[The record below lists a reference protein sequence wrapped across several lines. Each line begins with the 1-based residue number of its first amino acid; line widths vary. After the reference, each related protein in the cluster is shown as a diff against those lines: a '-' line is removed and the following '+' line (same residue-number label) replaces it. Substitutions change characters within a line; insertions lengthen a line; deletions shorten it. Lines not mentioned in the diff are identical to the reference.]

1 MVIERKRARLLAGAA
16 GLMLLPIAATA
27 QPTPVTPVSAQD
39 TETVTIT
46 GNIFRDRSTAIA
58 PTLEYG
64 LDYFQ
69 PFEPLT
75 VGDILKRTPSTAFVS
90 DILEFDGVRLRG
102 LDPGY
107 TQILINGKRVP
118 GADVDRSFWVDRI
131 PAELVERVEIVR
143 SSSANRSGDAVAG
156 ALNIVLRDAL
166 EFTGAYARAGAL
178 YFDDGEIKPVIG
190 GVVAGAIGAARGIL
204 GLNLQGR
211 HNPKQKQSFRYGPED
226 GVLELDNR
234 EDQSDVR
241 DGTDYSANGDL
252 VIPVGMGNLRLSGY
266 VVHTDRTETEISE
279 EYEDLTSLD
288 LADLVTAAD
297 QFEDIT
303 QDNYT
308 LSAALTQ
315 TILNGETE
323 FSVDFT
329 KFNEDIIAT
338 ENESE
343 FDPFPTLDDFGG
355 TRTFS
360 KTDDRMWMARFDH
373 RRTLGGVVDL
383 EFGVDFSDKEREGHI
398 TEAEIDTPGDPF
410 PEPETI
416 EAGFFKLNETR
427 VDPFIMFSRTNG
439 VLAWEAGLRYETTDT
454 KVIDLDSGD
463 EGSTSYEFLLPSAH
477 AKINL
482 SEDDRISLSAA
493 RTVRRPNFDWL
504 TPATIEESPTEDDD
518 FRGNPNLKP
527 EDAWGFDVGYE
538 RRLGRMGVTGI
549 NFFYRDVSNLIEF
562 ANTGEISDSGDGF
575 VFTPENVGDG
585 QVWGIEFDFSAPLTV
600 LGMPNTGLFVN
611 YSWLDSSVTD
621 PVTGVDRRFNNQAHS
636 VFNIGFI
643 QQFPTW
649 GMAFGASYRKQGE
662 AFASVAGETVKTTY
676 GGDLEAFIEKRFG
689 ERFVVRLTGSNLLN
703 ASKDE
708 TFHKWET
715 VDDQLSGDIDALD
728 EFELESEKAGP
739 VFQLVGRY
747 QF

>member
-1 MVIERKRARLLAGAA
+1 MIIDKMRTRLLAGAA
-16 GLMLLPIAATA
+16 LALLLPISAHA
-27 QPTPVTPVSAQD
+27 QPRPVTPVPPTAA
-39 TETVTIT
+39 ETVIVT
-46 GNIFRDRSTAIA
+46 GNIYRDRSTAIA

-69 PFEPLT
+69 SFEPLT
-75 VGDILKRTPSTAFVS
+75 VGDILKRTPSTVFVS

-156 ALNIVLRDAL
+156 ALNIVMRDAY
-166 EFTGAYARAGAL
+166 EFSGAYARAGAL

-211 HNPKQKQSFRYGPED
+211 YNPKQKQSFRYGPED
-226 GVLELDNR
+226 DVLEFDNR

-252 VIPVGMGNLRLSGY
+252 VVPVGTGNLRVSGF
-266 VVHTDRTETEISE
+266 VVHTDRTETELSR
-279 EYEDLTSLD
+279 EYEDETTIDD
-288 LADLVTAAD
+288 LELVTLAD

-308 LSAALTQ
+308 LSASLTQ

-323 FSVDFT
+323 FVVDYT
-329 KFNEDIIAT
+329 AFNEDITST

-343 FDPFPTLDDFGG
+343 FDPFPDVDEFGS

-360 KTDDRMWMARFDH
+360 TTDDRMWTARLDH
-373 RRTLGGVVDL
+373 KRAIGMVDL
-383 EFGVDFSDKEREGHI
+383 EFGVDFSSKTRDGELS
-398 TEAEIDTPGDPF
+398 EAEIEDLNDPYPTPEALPGGF
-410 PEPETI
+410 YTI
-416 EAGFFKLNETR
+416 DETR
-427 VDPFIMFSRTNG
+427 VDPFVMLSHTNG
-439 VLAWEAGLRYETTDT
+439 VFAWEAGLRYETTDSEI
-454 KVIDLDSGD
+454 IDLETGD
-463 EGSTSYEFLLPSAH
+463 GGSTDYQFLLPSAH
-477 AKINL
+477 LKINL
-482 SEDDRISLSAA
+482 SENDRISLSAA
-493 RTVRRPNFDWL
+493 RTVRRPNFDQL
-504 TPATIEESPTEDDD
+504 SPATLEEEPTEDDD
-518 FRGNPNLKP
+518 FRGNPLLKP
-527 EDAWGFDVGYE
+527 ESAWGFDVGYE

-549 NFFYRDVSNLIEF
+549 NFFYRDISDLIELT
-562 ANTGEISDSGDGF
+562 NTGEISDSGDGF
-575 VFTPENVGDG
+575 VFQPQNVGSG

-600 LGMPNTGLFVN
+600 LGLPNTGLFLN

-621 PVTGVDRRFNNQAHS
+621 PVTGEDRRFNNQAES

-643 QQFPTW
+643 QQIPTW
-649 GMAFGASYRKQGE
+649 GMSFGASYRKQGN
-662 AFASVAGETVKTTY
+662 AFSSVAVETVKTTY
-676 GGDLEAFIEKRFG
+676 DGDLEAFIEKRFG
-689 ERFVVRLTGSNLLN
+689 ERFMVRLTGSNLLN

-708 TFHKWET
+708 LFNKWET
-715 VDDQLSGDIDALD
+715 VGDQLSGDINALD
-728 EFELESEKAGP
+728 EVEYESEKAGP
-739 VFQLVGRY
+739 VIQLVARMV
-747 QF
+747 F

>member
-1 MVIERKRARLLAGAA
+1 MRARLLAGAA
-16 GLMLLPIAATA
+16 GILLLPIAAAA
-27 QPTPVTPVSAQD
+27 QPTPVTPLPPLE
-39 TETVTIT
+39 TETVTVL
-46 GNIFRDRSTAIA
+46 GNIYRDRSTAIA

-69 PFEPLT
+69 SFEPLT

-143 SSSANRSGDAVAG
+143 SASANRSGDAVAG
-156 ALNIVLRDAL
+156 ALNIVLRDAN

-211 HNPKQKQSFRYGPED
+211 HNPKRKQSFRYGPED
-226 GVLELDNR
+226 DVLEFDNR
-234 EDQSDVR
+234 EDQSDTR

-252 VIPVGMGNLRLSGY
+252 VIPVGVGNLKLSGF
-266 VVHTDRTETEISE
+266 VVHTDRTETEISS
-279 EYEDLTSLD
+279 EYEDPTTID
-288 LADLVTAAD
+288 TADLVTLAN

-323 FSVDFT
+323 FIVDYT
-329 KFNEDIIAT
+329 RFNEDIVAT
-338 ENESE
+338 ETESE
-343 FDPFPTLDDFGG
+343 FDPFPTVDDFGG

-360 KTDDRMWMARFDH
+360 TTDDRLWTVRLDH
-373 RRTLGGVVDL
+373 KRSLGMLDL
-383 EFGVDFSDKEREGHI
+383 EFGADYSNKKREGHLS
-398 TEAEIDTPGDPF
+398 EAEIGDPGDPY
-410 PEPETI
+410 PEPEALPAGFYTI
-416 EAGFFKLNETR
+416 EETR
-427 VDPFIMFSRTNG
+427 VDPFVMLSRTNG
-439 VLAWEAGLRYETTDT
+439 IFAWEAGLRYETTESEI
-454 KVIDLDSGD
+454 IDLESGD

-477 AKINL
+477 VKINL
-482 SEDDRISLSAA
+482 SENDRISLSAA
-493 RTVRRPNFDWL
+493 RTVRRPNFDQL
-504 TPATIEESPTEDDD
+504 SPATIEEQPTEDDD
-518 FRGNPNLKP
+518 FRGNPLLKP
-527 EDAWGFDVGYE
+527 ESAWGFDVGYE

-549 NFFYRDVSNLIEF
+549 NFFYRDISDLVELT
-562 ANTGEISDSGDGF
+562 NTGEISDGGDGF
-575 VFTPENVGDG
+575 VFQPNNVGDG

-600 LGMPNTGLFVN
+600 LGMPNTGLFLN

-621 PVTGVDRRFNNQAHS
+621 PVTGTDRRFNNQADS
-636 VFNIGFI
+636 VFNIGVI
-643 QQFPTW
+643 QQIPAW
-649 GMAFGASYRKQGE
+649 GMSFGASYRKQGE
-662 AFASVAGETVKTTY
+662 AFARVAGETVTTTY
-676 GGDLEAFIEKRFG
+676 DGDLEAFVEKRFG
-689 ERFVVRLTGSNLLN
+689 ERFMVRLTGSNLLN

-708 TFHKWET
+708 MFYKWEN
-715 VDDQLSGDIDALD
+715 VGDQLSGDINALD

-739 VFQLVGRY
+739 VFQLVARMV
-747 QF
+747 F